1 VPGMQLL
8 TEGASRLSG
17 HHGAGNCSNPRRKR

>member
-1 VPGMQLL
+1 VERT

-17 HHGAGNCSNPRRKR
+17 RISSLASITESFAMSY